1 MGWAFGTLPTPRPPP
16 PKNSVASRG
25 FWGLREPPHL
35 SPFSGTPATHL
46 VPSALCPDAS
56 GPDFQAC
63 LTSGHQPT
71 LRDVAN
77 HRSASAVGRT
87 EGPQGDS
94 GRSSPDSRREKRLEL
109 RPQSLPGR
117 VVQMQVR
124 WSSDRSCPSKRPSAP
139 RPQPGVCRTAA
150 FPKHSMNFIT
160 SSAPKCEEDLDLFL
174 P

>member
-1 MGWAFGTLPTPRPPP
+1 MGWAFGTLPDHPP

-25 FWGLREPPHL
+25 FWGLREPRHL
-35 SPFSGTPATHL
+35 SPFLGTPATHL

-63 LTSGHQPT
+63 LTSGHQLT

-77 HRSASAVGRT
+77 HRSASAVGRM
-87 EGPQGDS
+87 ERPRGDS

-117 VVQMQVR
+117 MVQMQVR
-124 WSSDRSCPSKRPSAP
+124 WSSDRSCPRKHPSAP
-139 RPQPGVCRTAA
+139 VRSQVCAARQPSQNTV
-150 FPKHSMNFIT
+150 
-160 SSAPKCEEDLDLFL
+160 
-174 P
+174 